1 MQPTGLSGTQQN
13 DIPHNTITM
22 EKYVLALDQGT
33 SSSRAIVFDKDG
45 NTKAVSQKEF
55 TQIFPKPG
63 WVEHN
68 PMEIWSS
75 QAAVIA
81 EAITSI
87 DINGLNIAAIGIT
100 NQRETTI
107 VWDAETGE
115 PVYNAIVWQ
124 DRRTSEYCD
133 SLKKDGRTDLIRSK
147 TGLIIDAYFSA
158 TKVRWI
164 LENVPGARKKAEEGK
179 LRFGTVDTWLIWM
192 LTRGD
197 IHVTDVSNASRTML
211 FNIHT
216 LEWDKELLDLFNIP
230 ASMMPEVKSS
240 SEVYGY
246 TKTTLFAH
254 EVPIAGI
261 AGDQQAALFGQMCT
275 EPGSVKNTYGTGCFL
290 LMNSGE
296 RPIMSSN
303 NLLTTIAWKIGDKVN
318 YALEGSIFVAGSVVQ
333 WLRDGLG
340 IIRSSS
346 EVEALAASVPDNGGV
361 YFVPALTGL
370 GAPHWDQYAK
380 GSIYG
385 LTRGATAAHMAR
397 AALEGIAFQTMDI
410 VNAMQK
416 DAGVTLKEL
425 KVDGGASRNNLLMQF
440 QADVLGTSVIR
451 PTVTETTA
459 LGAAYLAGLAV
470 GYWES
475 IDHIKSQWGVERE
488 FRPEADAD
496 KVTELKS
503 GWSDAIRRTLT
514 NK

>member
-1 MQPTGLSGTQQN
+1 MSRY
-13 DIPHNTITM
+13 I
-22 EKYVLALDQGT
+22 LALDQGT

-45 NTKAVSQKEF
+45 QAKAVAQKEF

-87 DINGLNIAAIGIT
+87 DINGLDIAGIGIT

-133 SLKKDGRTDLIRSK
+133 SLKEKGLTDTIRSK

-158 TKVRWI
+158 TKIRWI
-164 LENVPGARKKAEEGK
+164 LDNVPHAREKAEQGK

-192 LTRGD
+192 LTRGEV
-197 IHVTDVSNASRTML
+197 HVTDVSNASRTMVY
-211 FNIHT
+211 NIHD
-216 LEWDKELLDLFNIP
+216 LCWDKELLELFNIP
-230 ASMMPEVKSS
+230 ESMMPQVKSS
-240 SEVYGY
+240 SEIYGY

-254 EVPIAGI
+254 EVPVSGI

-275 EPGSVKNTYGTGCFL
+275 DQGSVKNTYGTGCFL
-290 LMNSGE
+290 LMNTGDK
-296 RPIMSSN
+296 PIMSNN

-346 EVEALAASVPDNGGV
+346 EIEALAASVPDNGGV
-361 YFVPALTGL
+361 YYVPALTGL
-370 GAPHWDQYAK
+370 GAPYWDQYAK
-380 GSIYG
+380 GCIYG
-385 LTRGATAAHMAR
+385 LSRGSTAAHIAR

-410 VNAMQK
+410 VNAMEK
-416 DAGVTLKEL
+416 DAGVRLAEL

-440 QADVLGTSVIR
+440 QADILNTSVIR
-451 PTVTETTA
+451 PKVTETTA

-475 IDHIKSQWGVERE
+475 IDHIKRQWAVEKALE
-488 FRPEADAD
+488 PKIGEAEAAN
-496 KVTELKS
+496 LKE
-503 GWSDAIRRTLT
+503 GWKDAINRTLSSR
-514 NK
+514 